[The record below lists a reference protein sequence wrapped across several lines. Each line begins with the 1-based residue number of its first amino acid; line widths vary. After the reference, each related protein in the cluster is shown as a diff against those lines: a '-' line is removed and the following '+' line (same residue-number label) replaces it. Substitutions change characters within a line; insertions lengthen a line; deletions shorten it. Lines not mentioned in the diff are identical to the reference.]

1 MKFKSLF
8 YYRNIISA
16 QSKDIQNYQHRL
28 ENAIKNLRK
37 SKVNEEDRKLI
48 LDFIPHLEEEEESF
62 LVDCSAYG
70 DIKDEMVLINVDIDD
85 ELIEDSH
92 KPDFLNWWRENGYR

>member
-37 SKVNEEDRKLI
+37 SKVNEEDGKLI
-48 LDFIPHLEEEEESF
+48 LDFIPYLEEEEESF
-62 LVDCSAYG
+62 LVDYSAYG
-70 DIKDEMVLINVDIDD
+70 DIKDEMVLVNVDKDD
-85 ELIEDSH
+85 ELIEDPH
-92 KPDFLNWWRENGYR
+92 NPDFLNW